1 MRLEKSINGL
11 FVFLSACALF
21 LVACGDSGGGK
32 EALTPEEIGVETIED
47 LPNCS
52 KAREGDSVLV
62 EEDSLS
68 YVCRG
73 GKWTPAESADGD
85 SAKTAPAS
93 SSATDSLQESLAG
106 GVQTIDDLPNC
117 SKNREG
123 DSVLVVEDSLTY
135 ICRSGKWEE
144 KKYLID
150 SVKTK
155 DDLPACTKGHEGDSA
170 YVSGEYAVY
179 VCSENVWKK
188 DQSIVQV
195 YKSADDMPNCTQKLL
210 NIEAISTADSL
221 LYRCDGER
229 WQETATT
236 YATIDDLPNCTDNRE
251 GNQSFILDTRERF
264 RCSYKQWVSVE
275 L

>member
-1 MRLEKSINGL
+1 MSKVFVKNVLLPAGIIAL
-11 FVFLSACALF
+11 FFSACS
-21 LVACGDSGGGK
+21 DSGDGGTQPVSVSS
-32 EALTPEEIGVETIED
+32 AETFED

-52 KAREGDSVLV
+52 KNREGDSAWVSA
-62 EEDSLS
+62 DSMN
-68 YVCRG
+68 YVCQA
-73 GKWTPAESADGD
+73 GKWAPLPTVNGD
-85 SAKTAPAS
+85 STGTVPG
-93 SSATDSLQESLAG
+93 SSASEPLAG
-106 GVQTIDDLPNC
+106 GVETVDDLPNC

-123 DSVLVVEDSLTY
+123 DSVLVAEDSLTY

-150 SVKTK
+150 SVKTE

-170 YVSGEYAVY
+170 YVSSEYAVY
-179 VCSENVWKK
+179 VCIENMWKK

>member
-1 MRLEKSINGL
+1 MSKV
-11 FVFLSACALF
+11 FVKNVLLPAGIIALF
-21 LVACGDSGGGK
+21 FAACSDSGNDSGK
-32 EALTPEEIGVETIED
+32 SPVSAVEGVETIED

-52 KAREGDSVLV
+52 KNREGDSAWVSA
-62 EEDSLS
+62 DSMN
-68 YVCRG
+68 YVCQA
-73 GKWTPAESADGD
+73 GKWAPLPTVNDD
-85 SAKTAPAS
+85 STGTVPAS
-93 SSATDSLQESLAG
+93 SASKPLAG
-106 GVQTIDDLPNC
+106 GVETVDDLPNC

-123 DSVLVVEDSLTY
+123 DSVLVAEDSLTY

-150 SVKTK
+150 SVKTE

-170 YVSGEYAVY
+170 YVSSEYAVY
-179 VCSENVWKK
+179 VCIENMWKK